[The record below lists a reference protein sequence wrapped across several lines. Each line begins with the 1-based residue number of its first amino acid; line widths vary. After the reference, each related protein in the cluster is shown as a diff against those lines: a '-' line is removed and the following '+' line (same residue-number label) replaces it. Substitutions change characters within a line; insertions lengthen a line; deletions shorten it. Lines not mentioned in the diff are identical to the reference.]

1 MMIMELT
8 ELKYLNNI
16 DMLKYLVYFQVCQDN
31 SLHLYTYQIYKAPPH
46 IQQDRYT
53 KSGRTRR
60 PLFVCLFHDF
70 IVLILFSVSCPIRV

>member
-31 SLHLYTYQIYKAPPH
+31 SLHLYTFQIYKAKP
-46 IQQDRYT
+46 
-53 KSGRTRR
+53 
-60 PLFVCLFHDF
+60 
-70 IVLILFSVSCPIRV
+70 

>member
-31 SLHLYTYQIYKAPPH
+31 SLHLYTCQIYKAPPYPARQVYKKRSH
-46 IQQDRYT
+46 EAAA
-53 KSGRTRR
+53 
-60 PLFVCLFHDF
+60 FC
-70 IVLILFSVSCPIRV
+70 VLVS

>member
-31 SLHLYTYQIYKAPPH
+31 SLHLYTYQIYKVWVLNENKNQTSANK
-46 IQQDRYT
+46 YT
-53 KSGRTRR
+53 N
-60 PLFVCLFHDF
+60 LQC
-70 IVLILFSVSCPIRV
+70 II